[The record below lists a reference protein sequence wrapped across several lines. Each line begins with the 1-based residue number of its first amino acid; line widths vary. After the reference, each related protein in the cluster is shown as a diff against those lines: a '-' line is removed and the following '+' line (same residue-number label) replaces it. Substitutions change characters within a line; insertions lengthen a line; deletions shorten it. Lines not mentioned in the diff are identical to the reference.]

1 MINLG
6 MNLEVE
12 NPEIWSFLPHDAEL
26 SRIHMVYLLLG
37 VMTLF
42 HGLFSLFFSSKLY
55 VNEAV
60 FSILVGIIL
69 GPFAIGVV
77 NPQVY
82 FGDLKERILL
92 ETSRIIVAIVCTKI
106 GIRLPQYLLLILAT
120 ISGRGKRT
128 F

>member
-1 MINLG
+1 
-6 MNLEVE
+6 MNLQSADEV
-12 NPEIWSFLPHDAEL
+12 IWSILPHDMEL

-60 FSILVGIIL
+60 FSIIIGIIL

-77 NPQVY
+77 NPQAY
-82 FGDLKERILL
+82 FGDLKDRILL
-92 ETSRIIVAIVCTKI
+92 ETSRIIVAICCTKI
-106 GIRLPQYLLLILAT
+106 GIRLPQ
-120 ISGRGKRT
+120 
-128 F
+128 